1 MKIIRWAAVAVTA
14 LFVLMN
20 AGAAFDP
27 GQPAWARIVGAVL
40 GAAGLVAALGL
51 AVNRSWGWVLVV
63 AVGVLNCLGAVAAL
77 VLGGGGFAPGLVVG
91 GLAVLLGL
99 LARPTV
105 RKPAVSH

>member
-40 GAAGLVAALGL
+40 ERPVWSP
-51 AVNRSWGWVLVV
+51 RWGW
-63 AVGVLNCLGAVAAL
+63 
-77 VLGGGGFAPGLVVG
+77 P
-91 GLAVLLGL
+91 
-99 LARPTV
+99 
-105 RKPAVSH
+105 